1 LAWTDLHQIRLA
13 ALAVCLFALW
23 LALGCG
29 CAGATDFYE
38 LQIYTVDTTPWEHWW
53 LELHSSYVTSATGRL
68 AKQELPLYQIHNT
81 LELTYGV
88 LPWME
93 VGQYLCT
100 ARLDRGTYEY
110 AGSRTKVHFG
120 VPFTETW
127 PVSLGAN
134 VELQY
139 MRRDA
144 AISSLELD
152 LMPIAQAHLGRFFIV
167 GNFSFN
173 KPFSGPGTHL
183 GMTFEPAGQISY
195 RVNRWLEPALEY
207 YGETGALAH
216 LPSIDDQQNFM
227 VPSVN
232 LHLAPQLEIN
242 AGYGVGLTHASLG
255 RFFKSTIGWIF

>member
-1 LAWTDLHQIRLA
+1 MRFA
-13 ALAVCLFALW
+13 ALAVCLLALWFALD
-23 LALGCG
+23 CG

-38 LQIYTVDTTPWEHWW
+38 LQIYAVDTTPWEHWW
-53 LELHSSYVTSATGRL
+53 LELHSSYVTSATGQL

-88 LPWME
+88 LPWLE

-127 PVSLGAN
+127 PVSFGAN
-134 VELQY
+134 IELQY

-144 AISSLELD
+144 ASSPLELD
-152 LMPIAQAHLGRFFIV
+152 IMPIAQAHLGRFFIV

-173 KPFSGPGTHL
+173 KH
-183 GMTFEPAGQISY
+183 
-195 RVNRWLEPALEY
+195 N
-207 YGETGALAH
+207 
-216 LPSIDDQQNFM
+216 QQNFL
-227 VPSVN
+227 VPTIN